1 MLHTLCNNNNNNSQ
15 LHWCGQGDVDVSSC
29 LSSVLWGGGVGRG
42 THLVEVLPLC
52 SGIDQAGRLCA
63 TTPAGSVGRCWD
75 GGQ

>member
-1 MLHTLCNNNNNNSQ
+1 M
-15 LHWCGQGDVDVSSC
+15 SSC

-52 SGIDQAGRLCA
+52 SGIQAGTLYA
-63 TTPAGSVGRCWD
+63 MTPATNVGRCWD